1 MDVTM
6 TKKLMFVLLMSGVV
20 LFSMGTYAMDGEREM
35 PGSSISRPVSS
46 ALVTKIELTPEEK
59 NLIIEHDKRTAERE
73 HLALKPPS
81 WVEWQSRTPEGV
93 QKMKERAALIREYG
107 DRIQFNL
114 EENPDTILP
123 RFK

>member
-1 MDVTM
+1 M
-6 TKKLMFVLLMSGVV
+6 TKKLMFVLLISGVI
-20 LFSMGTYAMDGEREM
+20 LSPMGAYAMDSEREM
-35 PGSSISRPVSS
+35 PGSSISRPASS
-46 ALVTKIELTPEEK
+46 APATKIELTQEEK
-59 NLIIEHDKRTAERE
+59 DLIIDHDNRTAERE
-73 HLALKPPS
+73 HLTLKPPS
-81 WVEWQSRTPEGV
+81 WVDWELGTPKGV